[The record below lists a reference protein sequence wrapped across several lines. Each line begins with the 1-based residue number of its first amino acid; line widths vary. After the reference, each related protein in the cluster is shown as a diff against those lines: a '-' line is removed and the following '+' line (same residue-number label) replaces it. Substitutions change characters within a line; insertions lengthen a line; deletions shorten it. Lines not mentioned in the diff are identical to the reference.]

1 MRRFWVC
8 TGKLL
13 SGVLL
18 AVGLAGCG
26 YATFSSPQYDA
37 VRGLFPKEEGVDLD
51 SLAWSLEWA
60 GESQPVLPVVVDG
73 AFIFTHRSGVQVSF
87 DGWNITRVAGLL
99 GQEVLTLRLNE
110 AGMLRI
116 ASGAREVYAGVC
128 EPWAITPAGYGQG
141 CEGLPAR
148 EIALDGEGNIT
159 RLSFTIHPDYPAL
172 VLWRS
177 R

>member
-1 MRRFWVC
+1 
-8 TGKLL
+8 
-13 SGVLL
+13 LL

-60 GESQPVLPVVVDG
+60 GESQPVLPVVVDE

-99 GQEVLTLRLNE
+99 GQEVLTLRLSE

-128 EPWAITPAGYGQG
+128 GPWAITPGGYGQR

-172 VLWRS
+172 VLRRS

>member
-1 MRRFWVC
+1 MSRFWVC
-8 TGKLL
+8 AGQLL
-13 SGVLL
+13 LVALL
-18 AVGLAGCG
+18 AAGLSGCG
-26 YATFSSPQYDA
+26 YATFSSPQYEA

-60 GESQPVLPVVVDG
+60 GESQPVLPVVVDE

-99 GQEVLTLRLNE
+99 GQEVLTLRLSE

-116 ASGAREVYAGVC
+116 ASGAREVYAGAC
-128 EPWAITPAGYGQG
+128 EPWARTPAGYCQR
-141 CEGLPAR
+141 CEGLPSR
-148 EIALDGEGNIT
+148 KIALDGEGNIT
-159 RLSFTIHPDYPAL
+159 RLSFIIHPDYPAL
-172 VLWRS
+172 VLRRS

>member
-1 MRRFWVC
+1 MSRFWVWA
-8 TGKLL
+8 GQLF

-18 AVGLAGCG
+18 TAGLAGCG
-26 YATFSSPQYDA
+26 YATFSSSQYDA
-37 VRGLFPKEEGVDLD
+37 VRGLFPKEESVDLD

-60 GESQPVLPVVVDG
+60 GESQPVLPVVVG
-73 AFIFTHRSGVQVSF
+73 EAFIFTHRSGVQVSF

-99 GQEVLTLRLNE
+99 GQEVLTLRLSE

-116 ASGAREVYAGVC
+116 ASGAREVYAGAC
-128 EPWAITPAGYGQG
+128 EPWARAQAGYGQR
-141 CEGLPAR
+141 CEGLPSR

-172 VLWRS
+172 VLRRS

>member
-1 MRRFWVC
+1 MRPFWVC

-37 VRGLFPKEEGVDLD
+37 VRGLFPKEEGVDLA

-116 ASGAREVYAGVC
+116 ASGAREVYAGGC
-128 EPWAITPAGYGQG
+128 EPWAITPGGYGQR

-172 VLWRS
+172 VLRRS

>member
-1 MRRFWVC
+1 MKHFGQYTVQ
-8 TGKLL
+8 LL
-13 SGVLL
+13 LVALL
-18 AVGLAGCG
+18 AAGLSGCG
-26 YATFSSPQYDA
+26 YTTFSSPQYEA
-37 VRGLFPKEEGVDLD
+37 VRGLFPQEEGVDLD
-51 SLAWSLEWA
+51 ALAWSLEWA

-99 GQEVLTLRLNE
+99 GQEVLTLGLSE

-116 ASGAREVYAGVC
+116 ASGARELYAGAC
-128 EPWAITPAGYGQG
+128 EPWARTPAGYGQG

-172 VLWRS
+172 VLRRS

>member
-1 MRRFWVC
+1 MSRFWVC

-18 AVGLAGCG
+18 AAGLSACG

-60 GESQPVLPVVVDG
+60 GESQPVLPVVVGG

-128 EPWAITPAGYGQG
+128 EPWAITPGGYGQR

-172 VLWRS
+172 VLRRS

>member
-1 MRRFWVC
+1 MSRFWVC
-8 TGKLL
+8 AGQLL
-13 SGVLL
+13 LVALL
-18 AVGLAGCG
+18 AAGLSGCG
-26 YATFSSPQYDA
+26 YATFSSPQYET
-37 VRGLFPKEEGVDLD
+37 VRGLFPKEQGVDLD

-60 GESQPVLPVVVDG
+60 GESQPVLPVVVDD
-73 AFIFTHRSGVQVSF
+73 AFIFTHRSGVTVSF

-99 GQEVLTLRLNE
+99 GQEVLTLRLSE

-116 ASGAREVYAGVC
+116 ASGAREVYAGAC
-128 EPWAITPAGYGQG
+128 EPWAHARAGYDQR
-141 CEGLPAR
+141 CEGLPPR

-172 VLWRS
+172 VLRRS